1 MTDRNIFDAII
12 TLPSDNSIMLL
23 ESLSIIRKYT
33 PNIELLAND
42 EGKIYYKVLI
52 NDLLEKDITE
62 DDITKLK
69 NASWKMNNEYLIKDM

>member
-23 ESLSIIRKYT
+23 ESLGIIRKYT

-42 EGKIYYKVLI
+42 EGKVYYKVLI
-52 NDLLEKDITE
+52 NSLLEKDITE